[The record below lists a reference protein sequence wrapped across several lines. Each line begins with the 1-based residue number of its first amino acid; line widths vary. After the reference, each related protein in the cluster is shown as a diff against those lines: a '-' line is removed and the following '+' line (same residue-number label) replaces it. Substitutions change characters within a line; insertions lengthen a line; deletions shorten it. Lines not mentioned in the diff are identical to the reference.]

1 MKAMLETAAPASR
14 PTTAA
19 AAFEPSRSA
28 GTALTP
34 RLLAGP
40 RFDAGPESWAQHRA
54 RLGDLPAA
62 SLHSGIIPSIE
73 RSGLIGRGGAGFPV
87 GRKWRSVAE
96 RSRRGAVVVAN
107 GAEGEP
113 HSAKDR
119 ALMHLRP
126 HLIIDGG
133 VIAARAI
140 GAEELVIYVGSEH
153 GDAVRS
159 MSRAIAERAHR
170 DPAAIRLV
178 VAPPGYVSGESTAV
192 VHYLNARDARP
203 TSVLERP
210 FERGV
215 GSRPTLVQNVESL
228 AHAALIA
235 RFGDAWYREPGRGRT
250 RGTALVTVS
259 GPVRAPGV
267 REVEYGVSLAQLVAT
282 SEGATAEIGAVLV
295 GGYFGGW
302 ASVRD
307 LGELP
312 LDPVDLAEA
321 GLGFGCGLI
330 GLLDAGQCGVEATEQ
345 IVRYMAAES
354 ARQCGPCIFGLGAMA
369 AALARLAS
377 CQPARDDLE
386 NLARWSAQIAGRGAC
401 HHPDGAAALLTS
413 GLRVFRE
420 EFDRH
425 QHRRCA
431 HSAARER

>member
-1 MKAMLETAAPASR
+1 M
-14 PTTAA
+14 
-19 AAFEPSRSA
+19 
-28 GTALTP
+28 P
-34 RLLAGP
+34 RVLAGP
-40 RFDAGPESWAQHRA
+40 RLDAGPESWGQHRA
-54 RLGDLPAA
+54 RLGDLPDA
-62 SLHSGIIPSIE
+62 SLRSGIIPSIE

-96 RSRRGAVVVAN
+96 RSGRAAVVVAN

-133 VIAARAI
+133 LIAANAI
-140 GAEELVIYVGSEH
+140 GAEELVVYVGSEH
-153 GDAVRS
+153 GEAVRS
-159 MSRAIAERAHR
+159 IRRAIAERARR
-170 DPAAIRLV
+170 DPIAIRLV
-178 VAPPGYVSGESTAV
+178 EAPPGYVSGESTAV

-203 TSVLERP
+203 TSVIERP

-235 RFGDAWYREPGRGRT
+235 RFGDAWYRAAGRGRT
-250 RGTALVTVS
+250 RGTALVTIS
-259 GPVRAPGV
+259 GPVRSPGV
-267 REVEYGVSLAQLVAT
+267 REIEYGVTLAQLLAM
-282 SEGATAEIGAVLV
+282 SGGATAELGAVLI

-302 ASVRD
+302 ASVQD
-307 LGELP
+307 LWELA

-330 GLLDAGQCGVEATEQ
+330 GLLDAELCGVLATER

-369 AALARLAS
+369 AALERLAN
-377 CQPARDDLE
+377 CQPAHDDLE
-386 NLARWSAQIAGRGAC
+386 NLARWSVQIAGRGAC

-413 GLRVFRE
+413 GLRVFRD

-425 QHRRCA
+425 QRRRCA
-431 HSAARER
+431 HRIAVGEG

>member
-1 MKAMLETAAPASR
+1 
-14 PTTAA
+14 
-19 AAFEPSRSA
+19 
-28 GTALTP
+28 
-34 RLLAGP
+34 
-40 RFDAGPESWAQHRA
+40 
-54 RLGDLPAA
+54 
-62 SLHSGIIPSIE
+62 
-73 RSGLIGRGGAGFPV
+73 
-87 GRKWRSVAE
+87 
-96 RSRRGAVVVAN
+96 
-107 GAEGEP
+107 
-113 HSAKDR
+113 
-119 ALMHLRP
+119 
-126 HLIIDGG
+126 
-133 VIAARAI
+133 
-140 GAEELVIYVGSEH
+140 
-153 GDAVRS
+153 
-159 MSRAIAERAHR
+159 
-170 DPAAIRLV
+170 
-178 VAPPGYVSGESTAV
+178 
-192 VHYLNARDARP
+192 
-203 TSVLERP
+203 
-210 FERGV
+210 
-215 GSRPTLVQNVESL
+215 
-228 AHAALIA
+228 
-235 RFGDAWYREPGRGRT
+235 
-250 RGTALVTVS
+250 
-259 GPVRAPGV
+259 
-267 REVEYGVSLAQLVAT
+267 VSLAQLVAT

-307 LGELP
+307 LWELP

-321 GLGFGCGLI
+321 GLGFGCGLL